1 LGKATT
7 SIEIE
12 ASPEKVFDFVISEKM
27 NDLTKEFYEC
37 KWVSAGPVGV
47 SSTAHYVGV
56 HKRNKGEE

>member
-27 NDLTKEFYEC
+27 NDLTKEFYEG
-37 KWVSAGPVGV
+37 KWTPMIISIL
-47 SSTAHYVGV
+47 
-56 HKRNKGEE
+56 N